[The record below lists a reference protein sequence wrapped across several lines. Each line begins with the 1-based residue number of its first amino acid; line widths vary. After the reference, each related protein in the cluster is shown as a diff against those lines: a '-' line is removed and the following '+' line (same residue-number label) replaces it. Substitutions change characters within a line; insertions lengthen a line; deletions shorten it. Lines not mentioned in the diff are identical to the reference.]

1 MRFIVLFFWL
11 FTLLCH
17 SGIGY
22 PLKAREIKTI
32 TNHVTTRFNGIEL
45 ELSVVT
51 KKDAGIR
58 VTVFSPSQK
67 HAALILF
74 DEKEVYLSKRS
85 GIDTKAYTKLSG
97 QEAAE
102 NLFQMLAL
110 NPWIHFPDGKLKY
123 NSPALEDYRIVF
135 DYILKDKNVKP
146 TGMRLYEMAPAKDK
160 LISTIRFV
168 EFFSQNIN
176 LFQPKTLLVLDQ
188 VNQRSGEVHIKNYNY
203 NQGLGDFLFNVH
215 RASET
220 ALTGP

>member
-17 SGIGY
+17 PGIGY
-22 PLKAREIKTI
+22 PLKAWKIKTV
-32 TNHVTTRFNGIEL
+32 TNHVTTHFNDIEL

-51 KKDAGIR
+51 KKNAGIR
-58 VTVFSPSQK
+58 ATVFSPSQK
-67 HAALILF
+67 DDALILF
-74 DEKEVYLSKRS
+74 DEKEVYLSKKS
-85 GIDTKAYTKLSG
+85 GINTKAYTKLSG

-123 NSPALEDYRIVF
+123 NSPALEDYLIVF

-146 TGMRLYEMAPAKDK
+146 TEMRLYEMAPVKDK

-168 EFFSQNIN
+168 EFFSPDTN

-188 VNQRSGEVHIKNYNY
+188 ANQISGEVHIKNYNY
-203 NQGLGDFLFNVH
+203 NLGLGDFLFKVPG
-215 RASET
+215 APKT